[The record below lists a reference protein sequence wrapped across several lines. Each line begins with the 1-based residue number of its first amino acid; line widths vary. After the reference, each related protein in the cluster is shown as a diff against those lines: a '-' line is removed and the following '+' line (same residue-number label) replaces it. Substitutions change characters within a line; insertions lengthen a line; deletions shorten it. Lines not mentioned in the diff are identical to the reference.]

1 MCIIIIIIITTKI
14 NNRLSTCSDEYHH
27 QEAMKY
33 DSLVLMCNTSNSPGV
48 VWTLNA
54 TKIPTEDWEFNYVYV
69 NGSIVDHEQ
78 FLITYSIVDSTNLK
92 ITNADPVDSG
102 FYDCYETNGEQIV
115 GYYLDV
121 KGMLPL
127 SSSSS

>member
-1 MCIIIIIIITTKI
+1 
-14 NNRLSTCSDEYHH
+14 
-27 QEAMKY
+27 MKY
-33 DSLVLMCNTSNSPGV
+33 DTLVLMCNTSNSSGV
-48 VWTLNA
+48 VWTLNV
-54 TKIPTEDWEFNYVYV
+54 TKIPSEDWEFNYVYV

-78 FLITYSIVDSTNLK
+78 FVITYSIVDSTNLK

-102 FYDCYETNGEQIV
+102 FYDCYETNGERIV
-115 GYYLDV
+115 GYYLDA